1 MFKIQYTNGNISNA
15 FQTVESAVEW
25 GKMTSYEFKIVDM
38 DGIVVNHYVE
48 TEVADNGF
56 VNIGGMCYDV
66 VRRMGRE

>member
-38 DGIVVNHYVE
+38 DGIVVTHYVE
-48 TEVADNGF
+48 SEADHGF
-56 VNIGGMCYDV
+56 VNVGGMSHDA